1 MISSGNTTYHS
12 GQWATLT
19 CPHRGTED
27 TEVQLLINF
36 AYSKLSQCALE
47 RQSPP
52 RKFQHG
58 GHLFSEKNT
67 AKSVSRSNRW
77 LHVTLN
83 FVEIF
88 LFSSLPMET
97 GHLDMCDSLFWPF
110 R

>member
-1 MISSGNTTYHS
+1 MRVGEAVT
-12 GQWATLT
+12 
-19 CPHRGTED
+19 P
-27 TEVQLLINF
+27 
-36 AYSKLSQCALE
+36 
-47 RQSPP
+47 PP

-97 GHLDMCDSLFWPF
+97 GHVDMCDSLFWPF

>member
-1 MISSGNTTYHS
+1 MHS
-12 GQWATLT
+12 GKIDICHLF
-19 CPHRGTED
+19 CYRE
-27 TEVQLLINF
+27 N
-36 AYSKLSQCALE
+36 
-47 RQSPP
+47 
-52 RKFQHG
+52 G

-67 AKSVSRSNRW
+67 AKSVPRSNRW

>member
-1 MISSGNTTYHS
+1 MIKFLNIQMYVYVRTNDD
-12 GQWATLT
+12 
-19 CPHRGTED
+19 TED

-36 AYSKLSQCALE
+36 AYLKLSQCGLE
-47 RQSPP
+47 RQSPPP

-83 FVEIF
+83 VVEIF

>member
-1 MISSGNTTYHS
+1 MFAPYRSHGTTD
-12 GQWATLT
+12 
-19 CPHRGTED
+19 D
-27 TEVQLLINF
+27 TEVQLLINY
-36 AYSKLSQCALE
+36 AYLKLSQCALE

-52 RKFQHG
+52 PPRKFQHG
-58 GHLFSEKNT
+58 VHLFSEKNT

-97 GHLDMCDSLFWPF
+97 GHLDMCDSFFWPF
-110 R
+110 KYYIGLIRAGIL

>member
-1 MISSGNTTYHS
+1 M
-12 GQWATLT
+12 ATEESL
-19 CPHRGTED
+19 HRGLTSD
-27 TEVQLLINF
+27 KTRITKSL
-36 AYSKLSQCALE
+36 ASARWRGSH
-47 RQSPP
+47 PP

-67 AKSVSRSNRW
+67 AKSVSRSNKW

-83 FVEIF
+83 LVEIF